1 MSIISSLLNVYG
13 KMLHHFRPLRPNE
26 FITKKQ
32 IKALYPSLYLALS
45 SAAGTL
51 VELRNSSH
59 IICHILSAK
68 ILNRGAKNMTLILLT
83 RASETV
89 KKHTVTQEATTL
101 LPCFLSNPPHT
112 HTHTH
117 PASFS
122 VKKPTEEGWGCNGYR
137 ESKGTSFQL

>member
-1 MSIISSLLNVYG
+1 MRP
-13 KMLHHFRPLRPNE
+13 HFRPMRPNE

-45 SAAGTL
+45 SVAGAL
-51 VELRNSSH
+51 AEFRNSSH

-83 RASETV
+83 RTAETV

-101 LPCFLSNPPHT
+101 LVVPNF
-112 HTHTH
+112 
-117 PASFS
+117 F
-122 VKKPTEEGWGCNGYR
+122 PT
-137 ESKGTSFQL
+137 L

>member
-1 MSIISSLLNVYG
+1 
-13 KMLHHFRPLRPNE
+13 MLHHFRPLRPNE

-68 ILNRGAKNMTLILLT
+68 ILNRGAKNMILILLT

-101 LPCFLSNPPHT
+101 LPCFLSNPQHT
-112 HTHTH
+112 HTHTLL
-117 PASFS
+117 PSQLKSPRRRDGDAMDTGSQKEQASSYKINKFQ
-122 VKKPTEEGWGCNGYR
+122 GCNV
-137 ESKGTSFQL
+137 QH